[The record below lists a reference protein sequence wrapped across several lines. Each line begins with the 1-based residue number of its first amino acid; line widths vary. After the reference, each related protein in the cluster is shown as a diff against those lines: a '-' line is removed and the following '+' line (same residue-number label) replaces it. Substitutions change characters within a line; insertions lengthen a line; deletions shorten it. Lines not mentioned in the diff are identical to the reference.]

1 MPLPDL
7 NFRELIYDLQ
17 QFPKQAFFLAVESNL
32 PCLHINSWSN
42 LIFGSNT
49 GFCQHN
55 KYKIAL
61 TQHATLL
68 LLQQR
73 EWQLTLACLS
83 DRTLFQW
90 TLSFSGSFFT
100 GTCNSVCLPAFEIM
114 IYNLSQSFLRT
125 HLGVEAQGRPFN
137 SLKFVRQFCLFV
149 LFCFVFYFS
158 L

>member
-17 QFPKQAFFLAVESNL
+17 PFPKQTFFLAVGSNL
-32 PCLHINSWSN
+32 PCLHIHSWSN

-61 TQHATLL
+61 TQHTTLL

-100 GTCNSVCLPAFEIM
+100 GTCTSVCLPAFEIM

-125 HLGVEAQGRPFN
+125 HLGVDAQRRFN
-137 SLKFVRQFCLFV
+137 SLGIWTLV
-149 LFCFVFYFS
+149 LFYFVFLFLFLFNS
-158 L
+158 